1 MNTGHS
7 TSDEQR
13 DSELAAV
20 LELVM
25 ESPSDARP
33 SLDSLVAE
41 YPHLAGEL
49 REVWGALMVADAVA
63 EHHSRNGATPTFRAD
78 EARLVAADATPPH
91 ELGDF
96 ELLEEIGRGGMGVVY
111 RARQRSL
118 DRLVAVK
125 ILLRGADAS
134 PQDQERFRAECEAA
148 ARLDHPGI
156 VPIYDTGEASGWRY
170 LGMKWIPGEN
180 LSQRMAAGPLPQR
193 EAAAIVMQVA
203 RAIHYAHERG
213 VIHRDLKPAN
223 ILLDDA
229 GTPHVTDFGLAK
241 RQTWGQTLT
250 TTGAIL
256 GTPSYM
262 APEQAAGGRGEVSP
276 ASDVFSLGAIL
287 YALLTGRPPFQGAT
301 AVDTLLLVLEQ
312 DPAPPRIL
320 NPLVDPDL
328 EMIALRSLQKPP
340 DLRYA
345 SAGALGDDLAAYL
358 AGEPI
363 AARSGRLSQVVARL
377 FRETHHATVLENW
390 GMLWMWHAALLLVLC
405 LVTNWLHERRAVW
418 PMFAEH
424 WPYVLLWGGGLAIWA
439 PIFWALRRR
448 AGPVTAVERQ
458 IAHVWGGSIVA
469 VILLFFVE
477 NLLGLPALRLSPVLG
492 LISGMVFV
500 VKAGVLSG
508 AFYVCAA
515 ALFVCGI
522 AMAALDHAG
531 FRYSLSVFGIVAA
544 AAFFIPGWKY
554 FRQNQQKNVSAQAR
568 SR

>member
-1 MNTGHS
+1 M
-7 TSDEQR
+7 SDDTPQEL
-13 DSELAAV
+13 ELAAV
-20 LELVM
+20 LDRVTDA
-25 ESPSDARP
+25 PSSERP
-33 SLDSLVAE
+33 TLEQLIAAH
-41 YPHLAGEL
+41 PHLAADL
-49 REVWGALMVADAVA
+49 REIWGAVMVADAVA
-63 EHHSRNGATPTFRAD
+63 EHHSRSDRTQSFATPRSDRHTLD
-78 EARLVAADATPPH
+78 AAPPE

-96 ELLEEIGRGGMGVVY
+96 KLLAEIGRGGMGVVY

-125 ILLRGADAS
+125 VLLRGADAT
-134 PQDQERFRAECEAA
+134 PQDQDRFRAEAEAA

-156 VPIYDTGEASGWRY
+156 VPIYETGEAAGWRY
-170 LGMKWIPGEN
+170 FGMKMIEGEN

-193 EAAAIVMQVA
+193 EAARLVMEVA

-223 ILLDDA
+223 ILLDAA
-229 GTPHVTDFGLAK
+229 GEPHVTDFGLAK
-241 RQTWGQTLT
+241 RHTRATQTRGNTLT

-320 NPLVDPDL
+320 NPLVDSDL

-340 DLRYA
+340 ELRYT
-345 SAGALGDDLAAYL
+345 SAGALADDLAAYL

-363 AARSGRLSQVVARL
+363 AARSGRISQVVARL

-390 GMLWMWHAALLLVLC
+390 GVLWMWHAVLLLTLC
-405 LVTNWLHERRAVW
+405 VVTNWLYLRRTAW
-418 PMFAEH
+418 PVFDEH
-424 WPYVLLWGGGLAIWA
+424 WPYVLLWGGGLLIWA

-448 AGPVTAVERQ
+448 SGPVTAVERQ
-458 IAHVWGGSIVA
+458 IAHAWGGSIVA
-469 VILLFFVE
+469 VILLFVVE
-477 NLLGLPALRLSPVLG
+477 SLLGLPVLRLSPVLG
-492 LISGMVFV
+492 LIGGLVFV
-500 VKAGVLSG
+500 VKAGTLTG
-508 AFYVCAA
+508 AFYFNAA
-515 ALFVCGI
+515 ALFACAV
-522 AMAALDHAG
+522 AMAALDGAG
-531 FRYSLSVFGIVAA
+531 FRFSLTLFGVVAA
-544 AAFFIPGWKY
+544 AAFFLPGWKY
-554 FRQNQQKNVSAQAR
+554 FRQ
-568 SR
+568 SRRKEIP